1 MPVPTHFKINFRGI
15 FTSTPEEW
23 SFGLHFDRDVAD
35 QPDAELSDINA
46 GGVTSAIT
54 DLLATAGGMFSD
66 ACLCTEWRAYVIG
79 TNGRMEGN
87 PMIEVLTPP
96 GVGGTATKKYPPQI
110 ALAVTLVADNR
121 GPARFGRFF
130 LPGVNL
136 PMDND
141 HRLTVSNATNV
152 AEAVT
157 TFLKDISDAIDL
169 PLTVSSSTAL
179 NISSLQGGVKQAVD
193 HVEVGR
199 VYDTLRSR
207 RRQLLEERHVHGQI
221 DW

>member
-1 MPVPTHFKINFRGI
+1 MTVPTHFKINFRGV

-23 SFGLHFDRDVAD
+23 SFGIHMSRDIEA
-35 QPDAELSDINA
+35 QPDATVGDISES
-46 GGVTSAIT
+46 GVTSAIT
-54 DLLATAGGMFSD
+54 TLLATAGGMFSD
-66 ACLCTEWRAYVIG
+66 ACVCTEWRAYEIG

-87 PMIEVLTPP
+87 PKLVELTPP
-96 GVGGTATKKYPPQI
+96 GVGGTATKKYPPQV
-110 ALAVTLVADNR
+110 ALAVTTVADNR
-121 GPARFGRFF
+121 GPARFGRFY

-141 HRLTVSNATNV
+141 HRLTVSNATAV
-152 AEAVT
+152 AEAAT
-157 TFLKDISDAIDL
+157 EFLKDVADSIDL
-169 PLTVSSSTAL
+169 PLTTMSAVGL
-179 NISSLQGGVKQAVD
+179 NISSLNGGVKQEID

-207 RRQLLEERHVHGQI
+207 RRQLLEDRHVHGQI